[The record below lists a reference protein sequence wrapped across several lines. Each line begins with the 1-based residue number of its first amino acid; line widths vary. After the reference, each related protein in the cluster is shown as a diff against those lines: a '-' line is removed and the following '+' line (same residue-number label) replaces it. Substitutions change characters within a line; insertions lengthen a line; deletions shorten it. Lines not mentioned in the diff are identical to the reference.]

1 MLIEERRSR
10 TQCYWESQPS
20 GCLKPF
26 CPFLHTKPRPNEQ
39 SNTSTSVPTISTP
52 AQPLPVPPTPAPPSS
67 AGPQNVRSIPTI
79 SSTPRPRQPLHQN
92 VSIGRQPVTPISYPT
107 APNRL
112 VVAPQ
117 PPQMIRTPQY
127 TGPPRLAG
135 IVQPVPVDRGFPPV
149 LPHVPVRFGRGMPA
163 PQRYPHLV
171 NMYMGRPEGS
181 ATSFLPKGGFQ
192 EDRYDRQDSDSYSSS
207 GSDDERRKSHQ
218 TSRRK
223 VRNSSQREV
232 FSSDRRDTR
241 NNRKPGHERYRTGD
255 RRRTDGSKDKN
266 KDSTDAERE
275 RSRDRRR
282 PSRRSDK
289 ESEEKE
295 RKDIIERLKRKKSP
309 SQDEK
314 NEEKEEKEDME
325 KDENSPGIKVKTL
338 EEILREKALKKLEER
353 RAQAKSEEQKEAEDG
368 KEDEESMGK
377 GEGANNEEEEECSV
391 IESESNTKHLL
402 DEKDYNSVESSSEKP
417 SVARKVSLN
426 DRKRSPVKKLIGLK
440 NNSINSKRSSNAD
453 SSSEEVTLTKR
464 VSAHS
469 EENENVNEK
478 VTTNE
483 PPSPFQQVRVK
494 SFEEIMQEKRKRKAE
509 QEGPGDSVQD
519 LSGES
524 SGQVNSSTA
533 TATAT
538 SILTKRLKRLVRKS
552 SDDSDKDTKV
562 VSSSAAET
570 DSKVEIRK
578 KRTVYV
584 MDKPS
589 SSKDS
594 KENDVTSTASNGE
607 NKPQKASVKKPAVA
621 ERLGQQKVRVKSLDE
636 IMAEKR
642 QRASQESVEA
652 PKDKEVAKEEERG
665 LKNSPQRNQ
674 QRKPLNRVSV
684 PVIKPRRIKVW
695 AQGTSK
701 LKPTEDS
708 VSSSTV
714 DETQKDHESREQ
726 ALQSDMESSK
736 LPAFQSEPAL
746 AESQLRPADASVEDE
761 TPAPDQR
768 IPNKENC
775 AKTTASDGEAGTAP
789 NEFGHCTITVE
800 ADESG
805 PKTTKIAPEPEE
817 AHDSPEKPQHSPSE
831 QHDME
836 DTESSLE
843 YQPVE
848 LKASKEP
855 PSLEEIKRAIANEM
869 AKDDFFD
876 EFGADIDF
884 GEHDDVAGDS
894 LELNEDDLLMEL
906 DEMINQ

>member
-39 SNTSTSVPTISTP
+39 SNTSTSVPTVSTP
-52 AQPLPVPPTPAPPSS
+52 AQPLPVPPIPAPASS

-127 TGPPRLAG
+127 TGPPRPAG
-135 IVQPVPVDRGFPPV
+135 IVQPVPMDRGFPPV

-241 NNRKPGHERYRTGD
+241 NNRKPGQERYRTGD

-295 RKDIIERLKRKKSP
+295 RKESIERQKKKKSP

-314 NEEKEEKEDME
+314 NEEKEEKEDMA

-353 RAQAKSEEQKEAEDG
+353 RAQAKSEAQKEAEDG

-377 GEGANNEEEEECSV
+377 GEGANNEEEEEECSV
-391 IESESNTKHLL
+391 VESESNTKHLL

-464 VSAHS
+464 VSANS

-533 TATAT
+533 TAT
-538 SILTKRLKRLVRKS
+538 SIPPKRLKRLVRKS

-714 DETQKDHESREQ
+714 DETQKDHESRGK

-736 LPAFQSEPAL
+736 LSAFQSEPAL

-775 AKTTASDGEAGTAP
+775 AKTTASDGEARTAP

-817 AHDSPEKPQHSPSE
+817 AHDSPEKPQHSPPE

-843 YQPVE
+843 YQPGE

-876 EFGADIDF
+876 EFGADVDF
-884 GEHDDVAGDS
+884 GEHDDAAGDS

>member
-39 SNTSTSVPTISTP
+39 SNTSTSVPTVSTP
-52 AQPLPVPPTPAPPSS
+52 AQPLPVPPIPAPPSS

-127 TGPPRLAG
+127 TGPPRPAG

-295 RKDIIERLKRKKSP
+295 RKDSTERQKRKKSP

-314 NEEKEEKEDME
+314 NEEKEEKEDMA

-464 VSAHS
+464 VSANS

-483 PPSPFQQVRVK
+483 PPSPFHQVRVK

-509 QEGPGDSVQD
+509 QEVPGDSVQD

-533 TATAT
+533 TAT
-538 SILTKRLKRLVRKS
+538 SIPPKRLKRLVRKS

-652 PKDKEVAKEEERG
+652 PKDREVAKEEERG

-817 AHDSPEKPQHSPSE
+817 AHDSPEKPQHSPPE

-843 YQPVE
+843 CQPGE